1 MIPEENWV
9 LIKGAGDLG
18 TGVAA
23 RLWRCGFGVI
33 LTEIAEPTV
42 IRRTVAFAE
51 AVYAGRA
58 VVEGIEARR
67 LGDPAGVPE
76 CLRRGMIPILVDP
89 EGSMPRSLSPDVL
102 VDATLSK
109 RNMGT
114 RLADA
119 PIVIALGPGFKAGV
133 DTHAVIETN
142 RGHTLGRVIL
152 EGEAEPD
159 TGTPGLIA
167 GASSERVLRAPREG
181 VFLGARAIG
190 DRVQP
195 GEVVGTVEGAP
206 VVAAIGGILR
216 GLLRSGLRVEPGFK
230 IGDVDPRAVPEHCY
244 TISDKALAV
253 AGGVLEAIF
262 LCARRRSA
270 AAAHP
275 TPLFDA

>member
-1 MIPEENWV
+1 MIPQETWV

-18 TGVAA
+18 TGVAV

-33 LTEIAEPTV
+33 MTEIAEPTV

-67 LGDPAGVPE
+67 VDGTPDVPE
-76 CLRRGMIPILVDP
+76 CLRRGAIPVLVDS
-89 EGSMPRSLSPDVL
+89 EGTIGRSLGADVV

-109 RNMGT
+109 RNVGT

-133 DTHAVIETN
+133 DAHAVVETN
-142 RGHTLGRVIL
+142 RGHNLGRVIL

-159 TGTPGLIA
+159 TGVPGVIA
-167 GASSERVLRAPREG
+167 GAGSERVLRAPKEG
-181 VFLGARAIG
+181 RFLAARAIG
-190 DRVQP
+190 DRVLA
-195 GEVVGTVEGAP
+195 GEAVGSVEGAP

-216 GLLRSGLRVEPGFK
+216 GLLRSGLRVEAGLK
-230 IGDVDPRAVPEHCY
+230 IGDVDPRAVPEHCH
-244 TISDKALAV
+244 TISEKALAIG
-253 AGGVLEAIF
+253 GGVLEAIF
-262 LCARRRSA
+262 VCARRGAPSA
-270 AAAHP
+270 P
-275 TPLFDA
+275 STPLFDA

>member
-1 MIPEENWV
+1 MIPPKTWV

-33 LTEIAEPTV
+33 LAEIAEPTV

-67 LGDPAGVPE
+67 VDGAADVPE
-76 CLRRGMIPILVDP
+76 SLRRGAIPVLVDP
-89 EGSMPRSLSPDVL
+89 DGAIGRSLGPDVL

-109 RNMGT
+109 RNVGT
-114 RLADA
+114 RLSDA

-133 DTHAVIETN
+133 DAHAVVETN
-142 RGHTLGRVIL
+142 RGHDLGRVIL
-152 EGEAEPD
+152 EGEAAPD
-159 TGTPGLIA
+159 TGVPGLIA
-167 GASSERVLRAPREG
+167 GAGPERVLRAPRDG
-181 VFLGARAIG
+181 RFLTTRAIG
-190 DRVQP
+190 DRVEP
-195 GEVVGTVEGAP
+195 GDVVGSVEGAP

-216 GLLRSGLRVEPGFK
+216 GLLRSGLRVEAGVK
-230 IGDVDPRAVPEHCY
+230 LGDVDPRGIRGHCF
-244 TISDKALAV
+244 TISDKALAI

-262 LCARRRSA
+262 VCSRRTA
-270 AAAHP
+270 AAAPHA
-275 TPLFDA
+275 PLFDA